1 MALIDRWA
9 AWRGWKVDWSPEAAM
24 PLERDWTYTRSRI
37 GHYTRYLRARALLR
51 RGRFPLAA
59 TLKPVFPAA
68 RWNLYFLYLP
78 DGELHDAHRYTID
91 RLRWG
96 DARLLLVV
104 ASPDPAAAERLLAMA
119 DAVVWK
125 GMAGFDFS
133 AYALGIDAVARHSP
147 GAALFVMNDSVFG
160 PFGDLD
166 AVLADAP
173 WALTGFT
180 ASKRIENH
188 IQSYAFFLREVTP
201 VVARALRPVLW
212 VGLAY
217 DRYGEVVYAQE
228 TRLARIAA
236 RRMSVG
242 AFWYSDHP
250 LGDPTLYSALAM
262 MDQGYPFLKRKL
274 LVRHDDMYPRATLLK
289 LLRDH
294 GHPLPPPA
302 PPTHP

>member
-133 AYALGIDAVARHSP
+133 AYALGIDAHEVWPMPDGALERDVPFLSLAAEITKAFHRFEPDLVVTFWPESGATGHRDHMRIGLAAQHAVRQFDGIHVYQGPSKIAYTLMPRGVMQRLGGERGDFVADNQPDPTHSMP
-147 GAALFVMNDSVFG
+147 SN
-160 PFGDLD
+160 
-166 AVLADAP
+166 ADAKLRG
-173 WALTGFT
+173 WDIHE
-180 ASKRIENH
+180 S
-188 IQSYAFFLREVTP
+188 QSDYVEA
-201 VVARALRPVLW
+201 
-212 VGLAY
+212 
-217 DRYGEVVYAQE
+217 VYQVPAN
-228 TRLARIAA
+228 
-236 RRMSVG
+236 V
-242 AFWYSDHP
+242 
-250 LGDPTLYSALAM
+250 LYSFF
-262 MDQGYPFLKRKL
+262 DKEFYFVEE
-274 LVRHDDMYPRATLLK
+274 VR
-289 LLRDH
+289 
-294 GHPLPPPA
+294 
-302 PPTHP
+302 